1 MKTLVNKNN
10 PAIRITASGI
20 EFVHSTPI
28 DYWRVREVGCY
39 AANAWELKEEET
51 IVKTIKEFAEK
62 GKRCMQQAVEVKD
75 QENYIFWD
83 GFHNCAEN
91 ILREV
96 AEPTEGIKGN
106 LEGIPSNVDLEKDV
120 ESWFFNEI
128 SSKINVENTMYHYF
142 QECAHRYY
150 NLGLNARKEK

>member
-51 IVKTIKEFAEK
+51 IVKTI
-62 GKRCMQQAVEVKD
+62 
-75 QENYIFWD
+75 
-83 GFHNCAEN
+83 
-91 ILREV
+91 
-96 AEPTEGIKGN
+96 
-106 LEGIPSNVDLEKDV
+106 VDLEK
-120 ESWFFNEI
+120 EI
-128 SSKINVENTMYHYF
+128 QRYLCEECSSDDEPTITEIATHFY
-142 QECAHRYY
+142 E
-150 NLGLNARKEK
+150 LGFNARKKEEL

>member
-1 MKTLVNKNN
+1 MKTLINKNN

-51 IVKTIKEFAEK
+51 IVKTI
-62 GKRCMQQAVEVKD
+62 
-75 QENYIFWD
+75 
-83 GFHNCAEN
+83 
-91 ILREV
+91 
-96 AEPTEGIKGN
+96 
-106 LEGIPSNVDLEKDV
+106 VDLEKDV

-142 QECAHRYY
+142 QECARRYFE
-150 NLGLNARKEK
+150 LGLNARKQ